1 MMRKSTI
8 AYLIFTMAVLYI
20 ISPWF
25 FEKKLLFNEAFAAI
39 GAGILVWKRFRTGN
53 DRVSICMVLLLTWC
67 VLHALVSLGRMDEPY
82 YYLRN
87 LVIFYSMM
95 AFFIGFFLLKYLGP
109 FIAKIRTALRLFIGV
124 FVLIPLPRLFFER
137 FGVAMLFPALFKN
150 SAARWTGF
158 LLIMLNIIYGIS
170 YSSVTSVLVAMFF
183 LLLFISP
190 GYRFFKQT
198 MVVGF
203 IAAAALFIYLQPNLA
218 LISYKFAFYT
228 HNPIINVMNSHPLL
242 DIDGNSTW
250 RLVLWNQL
258 LVDDFPANIFGMGF
272 GTPVLKYYP
281 VEDYNKL
288 ETLPYVLGGHN
299 SYIYLFARL
308 GIVYLL
314 LTLIM
319 YITIFKEYF
328 YHRAYYFANN
338 QALVFWSF
346 FAITVI
352 AMFNPVLE
360 SPIYA
365 SAYWMLLGFTARA
378 IYNRKR
384 HYETDENLVRA
395 Q

>member
-1 MMRKSTI
+1 MMRKATI
-8 AYLIFTMAVLYI
+8 AYLIFTIAVLYI

-25 FEKKLLFNEAFAAI
+25 FEKKLLFNEILAATGI
-39 GAGILVWKRFRTGN
+39 AILVWKRFRTGN
-53 DRVSICMVLLLTWC
+53 DAVSIGMVLLLAWC
-67 VLHALVSLGRMDEPY
+67 TLHAVVSLVRMDEPY
-82 YYLRN
+82 YYFRN

-95 AFFIGFFLLKYLGP
+95 AFFIGFFLLKYLGT
-109 FIAKIRTALRLFIGV
+109 FIGKIRSLLRLFIGV
-124 FVLIPLPRLFFER
+124 FLLIPLPRIFFER
-137 FGVAMLFPALFKN
+137 FGIAMLFPALFKN
-150 SAARWTGF
+150 PAIKWTGF
-158 LLIMLNIIYGIS
+158 LLIVLNIIYGIT
-170 YSSVTSVLVAMFF
+170 YSSVTSMLVALFF

-198 MVVGF
+198 VVVGF

-218 LISYKFAFYT
+218 RISYKFAFHT
-228 HNPIINVMNSHPLL
+228 NNPIIGVMNSHPLL

-258 LVDDFPANIFGMGF
+258 LVDDFPANIFGLGF

-281 VEDYNKL
+281 VEDYDKL
-288 ETLPYVLGGHN
+288 QTLPYVLGGHN
-299 SYIYLFARL
+299 SYVYLFARL

-314 LTLIM
+314 LTL
-319 YITIFKEYF
+319 YIYVAVFKEYF
-328 YHRAYYFANN
+328 YHRAYYLANS
-338 QALVFWSF
+338 QVLIFWSF

-352 AMFNPVLE
+352 AIFNPVLE

-384 HYETDENLVRA
+384 HYATNENLVRA